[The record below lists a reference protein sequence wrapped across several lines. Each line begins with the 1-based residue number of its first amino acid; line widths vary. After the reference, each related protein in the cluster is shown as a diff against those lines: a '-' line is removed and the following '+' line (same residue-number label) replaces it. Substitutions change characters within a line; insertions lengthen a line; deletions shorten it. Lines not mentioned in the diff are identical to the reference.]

1 MKTLAT
7 IILISIATVAFAQE
21 EKELKRMTAKKISQ
35 SEVPGPIITQ
45 FQKDFP
51 NLSPF
56 QFYAVGDTTLTS
68 EWEISNVVSFDKGDK
83 IDHYAIE
90 MEGNDTKI
98 EALYDQKG
106 KLILSKELQK
116 NYPLPKPVA
125 ESLQKD
131 YSGLTVVSDEHYKVK
146 HYDKRA
152 WKEYYE
158 VTLSNGS
165 KVVYAGDG
173 TELKKKK
180 K

>member
-7 IILISIATVAFAQE
+7 IILVAIATVAIAQE
-21 EKELKRMTAKKISQ
+21 RELKKMSAKKISQ

-45 FQKDFP
+45 AQKDFP
-51 NLSPF
+51 NMSPF
-56 QFYAVGDTTLTS
+56 QFYAVGDTTLTH
-68 EWEISNVVSFDKGDK
+68 EWEISEVVSFDPGDK
-83 IDHYAIE
+83 VDHYSVA
-90 MEGNDTKI
+90 MEGKGTQV
-98 EALYDQKG
+98 EALYDHKG

-125 ESLQKD
+125 ESLEKN
-131 YSGLTVVSDEHYKVK
+131 YSGQTVVSDEHYKVK

-158 VTLSNGS
+158 VTLSNGE